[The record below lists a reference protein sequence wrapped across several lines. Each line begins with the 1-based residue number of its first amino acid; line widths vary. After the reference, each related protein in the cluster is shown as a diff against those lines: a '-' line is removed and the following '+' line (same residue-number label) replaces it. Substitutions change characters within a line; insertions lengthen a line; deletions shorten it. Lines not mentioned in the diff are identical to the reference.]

1 MASRSDCVLIT
12 GGTGFTGH
20 RLAQRLRQDGHDVA
34 ALSQHA
40 ADGGTVVA
48 DLCDGE
54 GTARML
60 AQLRPRAII
69 HLAGVAAPSH
79 NDIAE
84 MYRANVIGTANL
96 FTAIAAAKLEPDLI
110 IVASSGQVYATAKD
124 ATPLAEDSPVAP
136 ASHYAV
142 SKHATEE
149 IAALFARRFRI
160 IVTRAF
166 NYTGPG
172 QSPTYL
178 VPKIVQHYVERRGE
192 IRLGNLDL
200 YRDISD
206 VERAVEAFAR
216 LVSRAIAPTVV
227 NISSGR
233 AVHLA
238 DIVTIMEEISRHKL
252 RVVTDPAFVRADE
265 PRCIIGSPARLE
277 RLVGPLPNPAFRDT
291 LSRMFEAMF
300 DARHEQAKGAAPP

>member
-1 MASRSDCVLIT
+1 VLIT
-12 GGTGFTGH
+12 GGAGFTGR
-20 RLAQRLRQDGHDVA
+20 RLARRLRQDGHDVA
-34 ALSQHA
+34 ALSRHA
-40 ADGGTVVA
+40 ADAGTVVA
-48 DLCDGE
+48 DLCDVDAA
-54 GTARML
+54 TRVL
-60 AQLRPRAII
+60 SRLRPRAII

-84 MYRANVIGTANL
+84 MYAANVIGTANL
-96 FTAIAAAKLEPDLI
+96 FSAITAAKAEPDI
-110 IVASSGQVYATAKD
+110 VIVASSGQIYAPAKD
-124 ATPLAEDSPVAP
+124 ATPLAEDARLAP
-136 ASHYAV
+136 SSHYAV

-149 IAALFARRFRI
+149 IAALYVRRFRI

-172 QSPTYL
+172 QDASFL
-178 VPKIVQHYVERRGE
+178 VPKIVRHYVERRGE

-227 NISSGR
+227 NVSSGR

-238 DIVTIMEEISRHKL
+238 EILTIMEEISLHRL
-252 RVVTDPAFVRADE
+252 RIVTDPAFLRADE
-265 PRCIIGSPARLE
+265 PRYIIGSPVRLE
-277 RLVGPLPNPAFRDT
+277 GLVGPLPNPEFRDT
-291 LSRMFEAMF
+291 LARMYDAMC
-300 DARHEQAKGAAPP
+300 EQTKGVAPP